1 MGILDT
7 PSYIADIGEGLET
20 LRPLLSAVKHGDQ
33 FQPVFFDPVRNNVRR
48 AGNNE
53 FPGSDHT
60 ARPADVRMTGKQIHA
75 FQYASGNPLRG
86 LWMVPG
92 DVTSDLRQ
100 VLNGATRPNN
110 LHRGAL
116 PSPGL
121 PQERSHVETLS

>member
-1 MGILDT
+1 
-7 PSYIADIGEGLET
+7 
-20 LRPLLSAVKHGDQ
+20 
-33 FQPVFFDPVRNNVRR
+33 
-48 AGNNE
+48 
-53 FPGSDHT
+53 
-60 ARPADVRMTGKQIHA
+60 
-75 FQYASGNPLRG
+75 LRG
-86 LWMVPG
+86 LRMVPG